1 VPSRGCC
8 ILVLAAGTG
17 TRFLGSG
24 HKLNARLGAAP
35 VLAWTLRH
43 ALATQ
48 LRVVLVVSQA
58 VRDEAGAAL
67 SACEQAVVDT
77 ASDTGWGM
85 GDSIAAG
92 VAASRDADGWLV
104 LPGDMPF
111 VGPATLQRVADALAR
126 SAVAYARHDGRR
138 GHPVAFRSELGPELL
153 ALTGDRGAR
162 AVVARHDG
170 VPVDVDEP
178 GVLMDIDTLADLA
191 AAQAH
196 RASIHPQPDQN
207 A

>member
-17 TRFLGSG
+17 SRFQGSG
-24 HKLNARLGAAP
+24 HKLNALLGAEP

-43 ALATQ
+43 ALATP

-67 SACEQAVVDT
+67 PACEQAVIDT
-77 ASDTGWGM
+77 ASETRWGM

-92 VAASRDADGWLV
+92 VAAARDAGGWLV

-111 VGPATLQRVADALAR
+111 VRPATLQRVADALAR
-126 SAVAYARHDGRR
+126 CAVAYARHDGRR

-153 ALTGDRGAR
+153 ALTGDQGAR

-178 GVLMDIDTLADLA
+178 GVLVDIDTLADLA
-191 AAQAH
+191 AAQAQWTSL
-196 RASIHPQPDQN
+196 RAQPDHN